1 MSVSAL
7 LLISLIFS
15 CRFSCRSRT
24 AVSTLSLIS
33 LRIFSKLTLLK
44 GSNVWQRISWKVIS
58 AAGTAFCVRFLLSQE
73 FYSQQCINGVIFY
86 LSAGCR
92 EMLLIQADKILIC
105 MLGSKSTSVC
115 SCHPRPWWMLIDA
128 IKQSLE
134 HFPALFVWHQL
145 SGESPSISSIL
156 PLIESKW
163 RQAAG
168 LSLRSLLPLCPW
180 FPWICTDRQMEG
192 LCFIP
197 SVMLFLGLFLL
208 PDSLLAALV
217 REEMKSL

>member
-1 MSVSAL
+1 MLSCQSSVQQQPVCTTPLPTHLPTQFFQQRQLLVSVSAL
-7 LLISLIFS
+7 LVISLIFS
-15 CRFSCRSRT
+15 CHFSPLSRT
-24 AVSTLSLIS
+24 AVPTLSLIS

-73 FYSQQCINGVIFY
+73 FYSQQCINGVI
-86 LSAGCR
+86 LLAAACR

-134 HFPALFVWHQL
+134 HFPAPFVWHQL

-156 PLIESKW
+156 PLVESKR

-168 LSLRSLLPLCPW
+168 LSLRSLLP
-180 FPWICTDRQMEG
+180 
-192 LCFIP
+192 
-197 SVMLFLGLFLL
+197 
-208 PDSLLAALV
+208 
-217 REEMKSL
+217 